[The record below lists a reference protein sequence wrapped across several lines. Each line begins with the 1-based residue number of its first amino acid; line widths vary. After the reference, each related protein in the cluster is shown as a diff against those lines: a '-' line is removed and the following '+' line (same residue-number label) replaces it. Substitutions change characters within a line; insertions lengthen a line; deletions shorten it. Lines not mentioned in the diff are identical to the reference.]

1 MALRYCFEAS
11 HVPATLSASKK
22 SDLAVVD
29 TEGHEKSVREAEPD
43 ALKEFFRQA
52 GQAVDTTH
60 LTDSVTMLTKEGFE
74 LRHEVFL
81 HDAPA
86 PTEPEEV
93 VEEQV

>member
-1 MALRYCFEAS
+1 MYNFFI
-11 HVPATLSASKK
+11 
-22 SDLAVVD
+22 
-29 TEGHEKSVREAEPD
+29 VRVTNRTDGTFGNNVKAYEQEPD

-86 PTEPEEV
+86 PEPTPEPTEEVPEE
-93 VEEQV
+93 

>member
-1 MALRYCFEAS
+1 MYNFFIVRF
-11 HVPATLSASKK
+11 TNR
-22 SDLAVVD
+22 VD
-29 TEGHEKSVREAEPD
+29 GTFGNSIKAYENEPD

-81 HDAPA
+81 HDAP
-86 PTEPEEV
+86 TEPEEV
-93 VEEQV
+93 EE

>member
-1 MALRYCFEAS
+1 MYNFFIVRITNRLDGTF
-11 HVPATLSASKK
+11 
-22 SDLAVVD
+22 
-29 TEGHEKSVREAEPD
+29 GNSVKAYESEAE
-43 ALKEFFRQA
+43 ALKEFFREA

-86 PTEPEEV
+86 EEV
-93 VEEQV
+93 TEE

>member
-1 MALRYCFEAS
+1 MYNFFIVRF
-11 HVPATLSASKK
+11 TNR
-22 SDLAVVD
+22 VD
-29 TEGHEKSVREAEPD
+29 GTFGNSVKAYEAEAD

-81 HDAPA
+81 HDAP
-86 PTEPEEV
+86 TEPEEV
-93 VEEQV
+93 SEE

>member
-1 MALRYCFEAS
+1 MYNYF
-11 HVPATLSASKK
+11 
-22 SDLAVVD
+22 VVRFTNRTD
-29 TEGHEKSVREAEPD
+29 GTFGNSVKAYEAESD

-81 HDAPA
+81 HDAPVL
-86 PTEPEEV
+86 TEPEEV
-93 VEEQV
+93 VEE

>member
-1 MALRYCFEAS
+1 MYNFFIVRI
-11 HVPATLSASKK
+11 TNR
-22 SDLAVVD
+22 VD
-29 TEGHEKSVREAEPD
+29 GTFGNSVKAYEAEAD

-81 HDAPA
+81 HDPVPA
-86 PTEPEEV
+86 EEMTEE
-93 VEEQV
+93 